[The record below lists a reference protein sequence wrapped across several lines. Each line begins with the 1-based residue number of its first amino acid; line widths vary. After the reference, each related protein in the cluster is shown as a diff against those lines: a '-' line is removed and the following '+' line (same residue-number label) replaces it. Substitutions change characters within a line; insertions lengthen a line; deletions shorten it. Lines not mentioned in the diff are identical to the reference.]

1 MIVKIKTTNGDIP
14 SNLTIGKEYDA
25 IRFDSERMKLTCD
38 DGQVITTNIK
48 KSGYLSDSEIGGEW
62 EIIAE

>member
-1 MIVKIKTTNGDIP
+1 MQVKIKTTSGEIP
-14 SNLTIGKEYDA
+14 RNLTIGKIYNA
-25 IRFDSERMKLTCD
+25 NRIDSERMRLTCD

-62 EIIAE
+62 EIINE

>member
-1 MIVKIKTTNGDIP
+1 MKVKIKTTDGEIP
-14 SNLTIGKEYDA
+14 ENLTIGRTYNADRVDSHR
-25 IRFDSERMKLTCD
+25 IRLTCD

-62 EIIAE
+62 EIINE

>member
-25 IRFDSERMKLTCD
+25 IRVDSERMKLTCD

-62 EIIAE
+62 EVIAE